1 MANEL
6 ALSCSLA
13 VSTSGVL
20 GFTQSEQATFQANL
34 TAATGVFINGTM
46 ATSTGAA
53 AIPMGAIV
61 TASYAYFKNLDGTNN
76 IKLRIGASGADFALL
91 LPGESLIVRL
101 AAATPYAISAASTP
115 QLYYFITGAN
125 A

>member
-20 GFTQSEQATFQANL
+20 GFTQSEQATFLADL

-46 ATSTGAA
+46 ATSTSAA

-61 TASYAYFKNLDGTNN
+61 TASYAYFKNLASANN
-76 IKLRIGASGADFALL
+76 ILIRIGATGADTIKL
-91 LPGESLIVRL
+91 LPGESCVVRL
-101 AAATPYAISAASTP
+101 AAANPYAISSASTP
-115 QLYYFITGAN
+115 ICCGMSASSSQ
-125 A
+125 